1 MAWAIG
7 VDLGGTH
14 VMAATVDDR
23 GKIRSRFQHE
33 LKSHDFDDVVDRIG
47 TAVGKA
53 AASLKGRKVEG
64 VGVGSPGNIDERTG
78 TVRWSPNFEWKNVPL
93 GAALKRRLGQ
103 RVHILND
110 ARSATLGEY
119 VHGCGKGTQDFALIT
134 IGTGIGGGIVASGK
148 LILGHGMGAGEVG
161 HHQIRPDTGF
171 ICMCGKVGCFEAQA
185 SGTGLL
191 RHALAVAP
199 SFPRSMLFLQRKP
212 ADWGSKMIVKAAAAG
227 DPHGAAA
234 WERYLDDLAI
244 GVANIV
250 AFTNPQMV
258 ALGGGVGQTDRA
270 MLAVPLKRRV
280 DVLTTMAPK
289 DTKIVS
295 AALGNDAG
303 AVGGAVL
310 AFLGGIKALRAARS
324 F

>member
-23 GKIRSRFQHE
+23 GKIRNRFQHE
-33 LKSHDFDDVVDRIG
+33 LKSHDFNDVVDRIG

-64 VGVGSPGNIDERTG
+64 VGIGSPGNIDERTG
-78 TVRWSPNFEWKNVPL
+78 TVRFSPNFDWKNVPL
-93 GAALKRRLGQ
+93 GAALKRKLGQ

-110 ARSATLGEY
+110 ARSAALGEY
-119 VHGCGKGTQDFALIT
+119 VHGCGKGTHDFALIT
-134 IGTGIGGGIVASGK
+134 LGTGIGGGIVASGK

-171 ICMCGKVGCFEAQA
+171 ICMCGKTGCFEAQA

-227 DPHGAAA
+227 DAHGVAA

-270 MLAVPLKRRV
+270 LLAVPLKRRV
-280 DVLTTMAPK
+280 DALTTMAPK

-295 AALGNDAG
+295 ASLGNDAG
-303 AVGGAVL
+303 AVGASVL
-310 AFLGGIKALRAARS
+310 AFLGGIKALRDAHS

>member
-23 GKIRSRFQHE
+23 GKIRNRFQHE
-33 LKSHDFDDVVDRIG
+33 LKSHDFDHVVDRIS

-64 VGVGSPGNIDERTG
+64 VGIGSPGNIDERTG
-78 TVRWSPNFEWKNVPL
+78 TVRFSPNFDWKNVPL
-93 GAALKRRLGQ
+93 GAALKRKLGQ

-110 ARSATLGEY
+110 ARSAALGEY
-119 VHGCGKGTQDFALIT
+119 VHGCGKGTHDFVLIT
-134 IGTGIGGGIVASGK
+134 LGTGIGGGIVASGK

-171 ICMCGKVGCFEAQA
+171 ICMCGKTGCFEAQA

-191 RHALAVAP
+191 RHALAVAA
-199 SFPRSMLFLQRKP
+199 SFPRSMLFQRKVS
-212 ADWGSKMIVKAAAAG
+212 DWGSKMIVKAAAAG
-227 DPHGAAA
+227 EPHAVAA
-234 WERYLDDLAI
+234 WERLLDDLAI

-270 MLAVPLKRRV
+270 LLAVPLKRRV

-295 AALGNDAG
+295 ASLGNDAG
-303 AVGGAVL
+303 AVGAAVL
-310 AFLGGIKALRAARS
+310 AFLGGIKALRDAHS

>member
-23 GKIRSRFQHE
+23 GKIRNRFQHE
-33 LKSHDFDDVVDRIG
+33 LKTHDFGEVVDRIG
-47 TAVGKA
+47 SAVGKA

-78 TVRWSPNFEWKNVPL
+78 TVRFSPNFDWRNAPL
-93 GAALKRRLGQ
+93 GAALKRKLGQ

-119 VHGCGKGTQDFALIT
+119 VHGCGKGTTDFALIT
-134 IGTGIGGGIVASGK
+134 LGTGIGGGIVAGGK
-148 LILGHGMGAGEVG
+148 LVLGHGMGAGEVG

-171 ICMCGKVGCFEAQA
+171 ICMCGKTGCFEAQA
-185 SGTGLL
+185 SGTGLM
-191 RHALAVAP
+191 RHALALAA
-199 SFPRSMLFLQRKP
+199 SFPRSTLFQRKLT
-212 ADWGSKMIVKAAAAG
+212 DWGSKMIVKAAAAG
-227 DPHGAAA
+227 EPHGVAA
-234 WERYLDDLAI
+234 WERFLDDLAI

-270 MLAVPLKRRV
+270 MLSVPLKRRV
-280 DVLTTMAPK
+280 DALTTMAPK

-295 AALGNDAG
+295 ASLGNDAG
-303 AVGGAVL
+303 AVGAAAL
-310 AFLGGIKALRAARS
+310 AFLGGIKGLRAARS
-324 F
+324 Y

>member
-14 VMAATVDDR
+14 VMAATIDDH
-23 GKIRSRFQHE
+23 GKIRNRFEHE
-33 LKSHDFDDVVDRIG
+33 LKSHDFADVVDRIT

-64 VGVGSPGNIDERTG
+64 VGIGSPGNIDERTG
-78 TVRWSPNFEWKNVPL
+78 TVRWSPNFEWRNQPL
-93 GAALKRRLGQ
+93 GAALKRKLGQ
-103 RVHILND
+103 RIHILND

-119 VHGCGKGTQDFALIT
+119 VHGSGKGTQDFALIT
-134 IGTGIGGGIVASGK
+134 LGTGIGGGIVASGK
-148 LILGHGMGAGEVG
+148 LVLGHGMGAGEIG
-161 HHQIRPDTGF
+161 HHQIRPVDGF

-191 RHALAVAP
+191 RHALAVAA
-199 SFPRSMLFLQRKP
+199 SFPRSTLLMQRKP

-227 DPHGAAA
+227 DPHAAAA
-234 WERYLDDLAI
+234 WDRYLGDLAI

-250 AFTNPQMV
+250 AFTNPAMI

-270 MLAVPLKRRV
+270 LLSVPLKRRV
-280 DVLTTMAPK
+280 DALTTMAPK

-295 AALGNDAG
+295 ATLGNDAG
-303 AVGGAVL
+303 AVGASVL

-324 F
+324 Y

>member
-14 VMAATVDDR
+14 VMAATIDDH
-23 GKIRSRFQHE
+23 GKIRNRFQHE
-33 LKSHDFDDVVDRIG
+33 LKSHDFNDVVDRIG

-53 AASLKGRKVEG
+53 AVSLKGRRVEG

-78 TVRWSPNFEWKNVPL
+78 TVRWSPNFGWKNEPL
-93 GAALKRRLGQ
+93 GAALKRKLGQ

-119 VHGCGKGTQDFALIT
+119 VHGCGKGAQDFVLIT
-134 IGTGIGGGIVASGK
+134 LGTGIGGGIVASGK
-148 LILGHGMGAGEVG
+148 LVLGHGMGAGEIG

-185 SGTGLL
+185 SGTGLM
-191 RHALAVAP
+191 RHALALAP
-199 SFPRSMLFLQRKP
+199 SFPRSTLFLQRKP
-212 ADWGSKMIVKAAAAG
+212 VDWGSKMIVKAAAAG
-227 DPHGAAA
+227 DPHAVAS
-234 WERYLDDLAI
+234 WERYMDDLAI

-270 MLAVPLKRRV
+270 MLSVPFKRRV

-295 AALGNDAG
+295 ATLGNDAG
-303 AVGGAVL
+303 AVGASVL
-310 AFLGGIKALRAARS
+310 ALLGGIKGLRAARS
-324 F
+324 Y